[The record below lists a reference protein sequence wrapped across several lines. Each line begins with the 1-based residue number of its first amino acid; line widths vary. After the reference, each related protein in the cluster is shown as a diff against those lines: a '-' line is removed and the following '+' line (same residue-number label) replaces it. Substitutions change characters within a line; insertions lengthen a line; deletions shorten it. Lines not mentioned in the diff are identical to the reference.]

1 MLRYFYI
8 IIPILFASCIKEVNY
23 DIQPLPQKVVVN
35 GLFCPDSIFRIHV
48 SLTSSTD
55 AVPNYISNAS
65 VEIFKE
71 NVSIGILGH
80 TEKGWYQT
88 GVKPTAG
95 SNYTLKVSVPN
106 FEQVVA
112 KSSVPVFPTI
122 LSAIFYITSMVP
134 DNSNAPGIGGGQ
146 LPTDAKIV
154 FKDDPETLNYYEV
167 GVNKFR
173 YETTQETDLSILADS
188 ELDFSPRTLFFS
200 DELFNG
206 TDKSLVLRKEGY
218 ASITPSGD
226 LFADP
231 QSNLKFKTCSS
242 EYYRFRKS
250 WTKHVFNQNSDLNL
264 NDPITL
270 IFIGDPVEMYS
281 NVSGGLGVFAGY
293 NQNILTVLYEE

>member
-1 MLRYFYI
+1 MFKIYL
-8 IIPILFASCIKEVNY
+8 LFLLVVGFSCIKEVDY
-23 DIQPLPQKVVVN
+23 TIQPLPQKVVVN

-48 SLTSSTD
+48 SLTSTTD
-55 AVPNYISNAS
+55 EAPNYVSNAT

-112 KSSVPVFPTI
+112 KSSVPAFSQVI
-122 LSAIFYITSMVP
+122 SATYYITSSIP
-134 DNSNAPGIGGGQ
+134 DNSDGGGFDNQ
-146 LPTDAKIV
+146 LNTDTKIIFV
-154 FKDDPETLNYYEV
+154 DEVAEMNFYEV
-167 GVNKFR
+167 GVNR
-173 YETTQETDLSILADS
+173 YRFEQTKETDLSILADS
-188 ELDFSPRTLFFS
+188 ELDFNPLSYFFS

-206 TDKSLVLRKEGY
+206 TNKNLILRKGGLAMISPNGEVYGQPTY
-218 ASITPSGD
+218 SLD
-226 LFADP
+226 
-231 QSNLKFKTCSS
+231 FKTCSG

-270 IFIGDPVEMYS
+270 IFLGDPVEMYS

-293 NQNILTVLYEE
+293 NHNVLTVLYEE